1 MGVTTVIRVLFFVL
15 FLLLFPSLVV
25 VVSLCSRVV
34 GLVVVGRVVGLVAA
48 GVRQG
53 LDWGGGNI

>member
-1 MGVTTVIRVLFFVL
+1 MGVTTVIGVLFFFVL
-15 FLLLFPSLVV
+15 LVPSLVV
-25 VVSLCSRVV
+25 VVSLCSR
-34 GLVVVGRVVGLVAA
+34 VVGRVVGLVAA